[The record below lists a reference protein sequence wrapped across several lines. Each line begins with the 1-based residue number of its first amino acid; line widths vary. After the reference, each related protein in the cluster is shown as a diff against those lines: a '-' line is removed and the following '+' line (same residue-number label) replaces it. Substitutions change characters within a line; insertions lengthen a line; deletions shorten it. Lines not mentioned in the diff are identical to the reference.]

1 MSRLAK
7 PRFLIVYVL
16 AVCFFLIARITEV
29 HLRWGIFFVVLGES
43 LRFWANGYVGHV
55 KVNRT
60 AETGKNPKAG
70 QLVTAGPYAFV
81 RNPLYLGSF
90 IIGLGFCVI
99 VGQIWFL
106 VAALGTFLI
115 VYRRK
120 IVEEEDVLFHE
131 WGEAFKRYQDAVPRL
146 FPTWKRYHEAQGKWS
161 WRGIA
166 ASKEWKTVLWAAVF
180 MILIYFWE
188 EVVQERESLFN
199 EKPVLRACLLGI
211 VVILMM
217 TDGFFELLKRRLKC
231 SARVE

>member
-43 LRFWANGYVGHV
+43 LRFWANGCVGHV
-55 KVNRT
+55 KVNQT
-60 AETGKNPKAG
+60 AEAGERPRTG

-131 WGEAFKRYQDAVPRL
+131 WGEAFGRYRKRVPRFL
-146 FPTWKRYHEAQGKWS
+146 PTWRRYDQAQGQWS
-161 WRGIA
+161 WQGIA
-166 ASKEWKTVLWAAVF
+166 ASKEWKTVLWATVF

-188 EVVQERESLFN
+188 EVAQEGESLFN
-199 EKPVLRACLLGI
+199 EKPVLRGCLLGI
-211 VVILMM
+211 VVILIM
-217 TDGFFELLKRRLKC
+217 TDGIFELLKRRVKW
-231 SARVE
+231 SAKVE

>member
-7 PRFLIVYVL
+7 PRFLIVYLL
-16 AVCFFLIARITEV
+16 AVYFFLIARITEV
-29 HLRWGIFFVVLGES
+29 HFRWGVLWVALGEA

-60 AETGKNPKAG
+60 ADVGRGPKTG

-99 VGQIWFL
+99 IGQVWFL
-106 VAALGTFLI
+106 ALFAATFLVI
-115 VYRRK
+115 YHRK
-120 IVEEEDVLFHE
+120 ITEEEDVLLHE
-131 WGEAFKRYQDAVPRL
+131 WGKAFERYQRVVPRL
-146 FPTWKRYHEAQGKWS
+146 FPTWKRYDQTQGQWR

-166 ASKEWKTVLWAAVF
+166 ASKEWKTVLWATVF

-188 EVVQERESLFN
+188 EVVQGRESLFN
-199 EKPVLRACLLGI
+199 EKPLLRACLLGI

-217 TDGFFELLKRRLKC
+217 TDGIFELLKRRVKW
-231 SARVE
+231 STRVE